1 MTDTVYFFSIII
13 IFLESWKLGKKL
25 NFPVQEKK
33 KKVKLTC
40 KVLVLLGSGG
50 WIENMSCVYVQDS
63 MPGGK

>member
-1 MTDTVYFFSIII
+1 MEI
-13 IFLESWKLGKKL
+13 G
-25 NFPVQEKK
+25 QEAQLSCSGEK

>member
-25 NFPVQEKK
+25 NFPGQEKK

-50 WIENMSCVYVQDS
+50 WIEYMSCVYVQGF
-63 MPGGK
+63 MPEGK